1 MDANGMRETELK
13 PSPHDYILR
22 PWFKIVS
29 RALDITLIRFVL
41 ACYLFPIYVFVKFLS
56 VLPIT
61 LSQSKLL
68 LTTNGRARLIRLT
81 ASYREQEEQ
90 QAAQQ
95 LDGTFSFQLDQVLKD
110 EEGKGWLANL
120 AWKPHREEVLV
131 CGAMVSVVH
140 EVPDNAAM
148 RSGKTIVL
156 LHGNPSWSFVWRNV
170 RRCLV
175 LRNFWRGELSC

>member
-1 MDANGMRETELK
+1 MREAELK

-68 LTTNGRARLIRLT
+68 LTANSRARLIRLT

-95 LDGTFSFQLDQVLKD
+95 LDGTFS
-110 EEGKGWLANL
+110 
-120 AWKPHREEVLV
+120 
-131 CGAMVSVVH
+131 
-140 EVPDNAAM
+140 
-148 RSGKTIVL
+148 
-156 LHGNPSWSFVWRNV
+156 
-170 RRCLV
+170 
-175 LRNFWRGELSC
+175 